1 MRLRLLTSIGAC
13 AGMTA
18 CSGAAAPST
27 TDVAPHMDSPRVEN
41 HGGPVSGLL
50 RIVPVFYP
58 GDPLQPQIE
67 RFLRGLAGSSYWTA
81 TTAEYGVGAIDVAPS
96 MVLPDP
102 PPAVVDDAQIGPRL
116 STALGGH
123 GRLNSAYF
131 VFFPPETT
139 VTAGPQTSCR
149 DFDGYHAQWSVPESA
164 GLSDGGIDDPPD
176 ALPAEQGD
184 ADSGGPPDAEG
195 LPDAIDP
202 APPSAPATF
211 GFLYAVIA
219 RCPGRLAAIDAVT
232 VAISHESVEMATD
245 PLPLTFP
252 AFSGPD
258 VDHLVWATVS
268 GGEVAD
274 MCESAE
280 APTSIDQRFVD
291 GFMVQRTWSN
301 AAAEANQD
309 PCVPPVSAPYFIAVP
324 DLDEQVR
331 IDGSGSALTTGIS
344 LGVGESRTVDVR
356 LSSTEPTPDWSV
368 YAAEVGGPPSGG
380 DAGAGPP
387 TLGFRWD
394 RQAGRNG
401 DVLRLTMQRLIDS
414 PAGGTAIGIYSVP
427 GPSPSSPSTTWNAW
441 YAYVAN

>member
-1 MRLRLLTSIGAC
+1 M
-13 AGMTA
+13 
-18 CSGAAAPST
+18 
-27 TDVAPHMDSPRVEN
+27 
-41 HGGPVSGLL
+41 
-50 RIVPVFYP
+50 
-58 GDPLQPQIE
+58 
-67 RFLRGLAGSSYWTA
+67 
-81 TTAEYGVGAIDVAPS
+81 
-96 MVLPDP
+96 
-102 PPAVVDDAQIGPRL
+102 
-116 STALGGH
+116 
-123 GRLNSAYF
+123 
-131 VFFPPETT
+131 
-139 VTAGPQTSCR
+139 
-149 DFDGYHAQWSVPESA
+149 PESA
-164 GLSDGGIDDPPD
+164 GLSDGGLDNLPD
-176 ALPAEQGD
+176 AVPGEAD
-184 ADSGGPPDAEG
+184 DTDSGGPADAEG

-219 RCPGRLAAIDAVT
+219 RCPGPLAAIDAVT
-232 VAISHESVEMATD
+232 VAASHESVEMATD

-258 VDHLVWATVS
+258 LDHLVWANVS

-274 MCESAE
+274 MCEFAE

-331 IDGSGSALTTGIS
+331 IDGPSGSALTTGIS
-344 LGVGESRTVDVR
+344 LGVGESRTIDA
-356 LSSTEPTPDWSV
+356 TPDWSV
-368 YAAEVGGPPSGG
+368 YAAEVRGLPSSG
-380 DAGAGPP
+380 DAGAGPQ
-387 TLGFRWD
+387 TLAFRWD

-414 PAGGTAIGIYSVP
+414 PAGSTAIGIYSVP